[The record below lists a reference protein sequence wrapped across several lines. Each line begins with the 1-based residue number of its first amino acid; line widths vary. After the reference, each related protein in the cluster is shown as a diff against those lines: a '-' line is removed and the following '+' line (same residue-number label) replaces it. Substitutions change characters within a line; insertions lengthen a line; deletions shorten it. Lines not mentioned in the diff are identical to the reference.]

1 MKASKVTINDIKRDS
16 NTVKI
21 MLARDT
27 DQVESEPDYKVVSYN
42 NQDKEKSNN
51 DIKNK
56 NSGINI
62 IKSTIIEESEI
73 EKQIIIKPKEDKS
86 TEQPNLTDSNVVI
99 MDGVSSKKGLEDGLF
114 FI

>member
-1 MKASKVTINDIKRDS
+1 MKASKVTINDIKKDS

-21 MLARDT
+21 MLARST

-42 NQDKEKSNN
+42 NQDKEKPDN

-62 IKSTIIEESEI
+62 IKSTIIEESEEQNI
-73 EKQIIIKPKEDKS
+73 TKPEEDKS
-86 TEQPNLTDSNVVI
+86 TEEPNLTDSNVVI
-99 MDGVSSKKGLEDGLF
+99 MGGESSKKGLEDGLF

>member
-21 MLARDT
+21 MIGRDT

-42 NQDKEKSNN
+42 QDKEKSNN

-56 NSGINI
+56 NSEINI

-73 EKQIIIKPKEDKS
+73 EKQNITKPEEDKS
-86 TEQPNLTDSNVVI
+86 TEEPNLTDNNVVI
-99 MDGVSSKKGLEDGLF
+99 MGGETSKKGLEDGLF